1 MISKDK
7 VMILLKDKK
16 CKSGLG
22 IRQRRG
28 KPAGTPGNA

>member
-1 MISKDK
+1 MVSKDR

-22 IRQRRG
+22 IRQRLE
-28 KPAGTPGNA
+28 KPAGSPGNA